1 MKKVIILLAAFILFV
16 VLYPLNVSSN
26 TGNEEIDPGIRVEG
40 MEEDDGTLWWR
51 FAYWDTTTEF
61 PDYIGYIETIEE
73 TGQFEVGLVD
83 NTVENQQAIL
93 EMVPNSQDN
102 ITFQDAEFSREEQ
115 KEFSKELN
123 QTYMHI
129 NKSDFDI
136 RAIGWDK
143 DAIALYTETENVEEY
158 QAYFETNYPNRV
170 VVHPEEEFVQN
181 RVDWVGHYLSLL
193 PPEPEYGTEAYV
205 IHHNGEDDGTIDWRY
220 QYWSITENYPENI
233 AFVRIN
239 TDQITWEIGLVENT
253 LEARQEILNH
263 VPNSAEKIDFLDA
276 AYSMNEL
283 NRIQEEITEEYFM
296 SGDHPLY
303 SSGVRSDKIVVIV
316 DPEHL
321 EEYAELFNERYGDMV
336 QVEPGAPFETTEDS
350 LLYENTSYES
360 DTFWISGV
368 VLLGMAAVIALF
380 IWQRIEPV
388 NKKQTNTGH
397 VMDDTES
404 LSNSE
409 VKELIKQTEYEP
421 DEKVYRA
428 LLEKIKKE

>member
-129 NKSDFDI
+129 DKSDFDI

-143 DAIALYTETENVEEY
+143 DAI
-158 QAYFETNYPNRV
+158 
-170 VVHPEEEFVQN
+170 
-181 RVDWVGHYLSLL
+181 
-193 PPEPEYGTEAYV
+193 
-205 IHHNGEDDGTIDWRY
+205 
-220 QYWSITENYPENI
+220 
-233 AFVRIN
+233 
-239 TDQITWEIGLVENT
+239 
-253 LEARQEILNH
+253 
-263 VPNSAEKIDFLDA
+263 
-276 AYSMNEL
+276 
-283 NRIQEEITEEYFM
+283 
-296 SGDHPLY
+296 
-303 SSGVRSDKIVVIV
+303 
-316 DPEHL
+316 
-321 EEYAELFNERYGDMV
+321 
-336 QVEPGAPFETTEDS
+336 
-350 LLYENTSYES
+350 
-360 DTFWISGV
+360 
-368 VLLGMAAVIALF
+368 
-380 IWQRIEPV
+380 
-388 NKKQTNTGH
+388 
-397 VMDDTES
+397 
-404 LSNSE
+404 
-409 VKELIKQTEYEP
+409 
-421 DEKVYRA
+421 
-428 LLEKIKKE
+428 